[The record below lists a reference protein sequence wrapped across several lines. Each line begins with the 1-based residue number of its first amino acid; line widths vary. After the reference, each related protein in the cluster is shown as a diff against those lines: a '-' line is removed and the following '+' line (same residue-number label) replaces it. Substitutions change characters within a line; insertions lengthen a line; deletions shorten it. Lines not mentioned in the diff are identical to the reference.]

1 MTFKRTYLSLALLL
15 VAGQAAAHD
24 MVPGKQ
30 QQKPILLT
38 DATVHTATQGV
49 LEQTD
54 LLMVDGKIAK
64 IGQDLA
70 VPADAEVIDL
80 KGKHIYPGLIAL
92 VNQLGLI
99 EIEAVRSTDD
109 THEVTDTNPDV
120 RAGIAY
126 NADSEVIPTV
136 RTNGFSY
143 SLVYPRGDRL
153 MGQSSLMQLDA
164 WNWQDATVKGQ
175 VALHI
180 NWPNASVLSSPWA
193 PKEPD
198 EMAKNNAKNMTEL
211 RDYFVQAKAYATAKA
226 ANQHSGIDSRW
237 EAMLPVLK
245 GERPVF
251 VHADDARQIKQAML
265 FAKEYQLKLVIVG
278 GRDSWRLADELAAAK
293 IPVVFTAPYGLPER
307 DEEPVDIAY
316 KTPALL
322 QKAGVQF
329 ALSQD
334 GYWNTRN
341 VVFAAGQAVNYGLTK
356 EQALAA
362 VTINA
367 AKIAGMD
374 SDIGSLEVGKAAS
387 VVVSDGDIFDYLG
400 HKVRYMWIDGR
411 AVDLN
416 NRNRQLKDKYEQ
428 RYGK

>member
-1 MTFKRTYLSLALLL
+1 MTFKRTYLSLALLV
-15 VAGQAAAHD
+15 VAANASAHD

-38 DATVHTATQGV
+38 DATIHTATQGV
-49 LEQTD
+49 LEQSD

-64 IGQDLA
+64 IGQDLVA
-70 VPADAEVIDL
+70 PSNAEVIDL

-99 EIEAVRSTDD
+99 EIEAVRATDD
-109 THEVTDTNPDV
+109 THETTDTNPDV

-153 MGQSSLMQLDA
+153 MGQSALMQLDA

-180 NWPNASVLSSPWA
+180 NWPSASVLSSPWA
-193 PKEPD
+193 PKEPE
-198 EMAKNNAKNMTEL
+198 EMAKANAKNMAEL
-211 RDYFVQAKAYATAKA
+211 REYFIQAKAYATAKA
-226 ANQHSGIDSRW
+226 ANQHRGIDSRW
-237 EAMLPVLK
+237 EAMLPVFK

-265 FAKEYQLKLVIVG
+265 FAKEHQLKLVIVG
-278 GRDSWRLADELAAAK
+278 GRDSWRVADELAAAK

-316 KTPALL
+316 KTPAIL

-334 GYWNTRN
+334 GFWNTRN

-356 EQALAA
+356 EQALAS

>member
-15 VAGQAAAHD
+15 VAGQVAAND

-38 DATVHTATQGV
+38 DATIHTATQGV

-64 IGQDLA
+64 IGQDLTA
-70 VPADAEVIDL
+70 PSNAEVVDL

-193 PKEPD
+193 PKEPE

-211 RDYFVQAKAYATAKA
+211 RAYFVQAKAYATAKA
-226 ANQHSGIDSRW
+226 ANQHRGIDSRW

-278 GRDSWRLADELAAAK
+278 GRDSWRVADELAAAK

-416 NRNRQLKDKYEQ
+416 NRNLQLKDKYEQ

>member
-1 MTFKRTYLSLALLL
+1 MTFKRSYLSLALLL
-15 VAGQAAAHD
+15 VTGQVAAND

-38 DATVHTATQGV
+38 DATIHTATQGV

-64 IGQDLA
+64 IGQDLTA
-70 VPADAEVIDL
+70 PANAEVIDL

-99 EIEAVRSTDD
+99 EIEAVRSIDD

-193 PKEPD
+193 PKEPE

-226 ANQHSGIDSRW
+226 ANQHRGIDSRW

-278 GRDSWRLADELAAAK
+278 GRDSWRVADELAAAK

>member
-15 VAGQAAAHD
+15 IAGQATAHD

-38 DATVHTATQGV
+38 DATIHTATQGV
-49 LEQTD
+49 LEQSD

-70 VPADAEVIDL
+70 APANAEVIDL

-180 NWPNASVLSSPWA
+180 NWPNASV
-193 PKEPD
+193 
-198 EMAKNNAKNMTEL
+198 
-211 RDYFVQAKAYATAKA
+211 
-226 ANQHSGIDSRW
+226 
-237 EAMLPVLK
+237 
-245 GERPVF
+245 
-251 VHADDARQIKQAML
+251 
-265 FAKEYQLKLVIVG
+265 
-278 GRDSWRLADELAAAK
+278 
-293 IPVVFTAPYGLPER
+293 
-307 DEEPVDIAY
+307 
-316 KTPALL
+316 
-322 QKAGVQF
+322 
-329 ALSQD
+329 
-334 GYWNTRN
+334 
-341 VVFAAGQAVNYGLTK
+341 
-356 EQALAA
+356 
-362 VTINA
+362 
-367 AKIAGMD
+367 
-374 SDIGSLEVGKAAS
+374 
-387 VVVSDGDIFDYLG
+387 
-400 HKVRYMWIDGR
+400 
-411 AVDLN
+411 
-416 NRNRQLKDKYEQ
+416 
-428 RYGK
+428 

>member
-1 MTFKRTYLSLALLL
+1 MIFNRTYLSLALLL
-15 VAGQAAAHD
+15 VAGQTVAHD

-70 VPADAEVIDL
+70 AAANAEVIDL

-99 EIEAVRSTDD
+99 EIEAVRATDD

-153 MGQSSLMQLDA
+153 MGQSALMQLDA

-193 PKEPD
+193 PKEPE
-198 EMAKNNAKNMTEL
+198 EMAKNNAKNMSEL
-211 RDYFVQAKAYATAKA
+211 REYFVQAKAYATAKA
-226 ANQHSGIDSRW
+226 ANKHRGIDSRW

-278 GRDSWRLADELAAAK
+278 GRDSWRVADELAAAK

-307 DEEPVDIAY
+307 DEEPIDIAY

-416 NRNRQLKDKYEQ
+416 NRNIQLKDKYEQ

>member
-1 MTFKRTYLSLALLL
+1 
-15 VAGQAAAHD
+15 
-24 MVPGKQ
+24 
-30 QQKPILLT
+30 
-38 DATVHTATQGV
+38 
-49 LEQTD
+49 
-54 LLMVDGKIAK
+54 
-64 IGQDLA
+64 
-70 VPADAEVIDL
+70 
-80 KGKHIYPGLIAL
+80 
-92 VNQLGLI
+92 
-99 EIEAVRSTDD
+99 
-109 THEVTDTNPDV
+109 
-120 RAGIAY
+120 
-126 NADSEVIPTV
+126 
-136 RTNGFSY
+136 
-143 SLVYPRGDRL
+143 
-153 MGQSSLMQLDA
+153 
-164 WNWQDATVKGQ
+164 
-175 VALHI
+175 
-180 NWPNASVLSSPWA
+180 
-193 PKEPD
+193 
-198 EMAKNNAKNMTEL
+198 MAKNNAKNMAEL
-211 RDYFVQAKAYATAKA
+211 REYFVKAKAYATAKA
-226 ANQHSGIDSRW
+226 ADQHRGIDSRW

-278 GRDSWRLADELAAAK
+278 GRDSWRVADELAAAK

>member
-15 VAGQAAAHD
+15 IAGQATAHD

-38 DATVHTATQGV
+38 DATIHTATQGV
-49 LEQTD
+49 LEQSD

-70 VPADAEVIDL
+70 APANAEVIDL

-198 EMAKNNAKNMTEL
+198 EMAKINAKNMTEL
-211 RDYFVQAKAYATAKA
+211 REYFVQAKAYATAKG
-226 ANQHSGIDSRW
+226 ANQHRGIDSRW

-278 GRDSWRLADELAAAK
+278 GRDSWRVADELAAAK

>member
-15 VAGQAAAHD
+15 VAGQVAAND

-38 DATVHTATQGV
+38 DATIHTATQGV

-64 IGQDLA
+64 IGQDLTA
-70 VPADAEVIDL
+70 PSNAEVVDL

-193 PKEPD
+193 PKEPE

-226 ANQHSGIDSRW
+226 ANQHRGIDSRW

-278 GRDSWRLADELAAAK
+278 GRDSWRVADELAAAK

-416 NRNRQLKDKYEQ
+416 NRNLQLKDKYEQ

>member
-1 MTFKRTYLSLALLL
+1 MTFKRTLFSLALAA
-15 VAGQAAAHD
+15 VALQANAHD
-24 MVPGKQ
+24 MVPGKL

-38 DATVHTATQGV
+38 DATIHTATQGV

-54 LLMVDGKIAK
+54 LLMVDGKIAQ
-64 IGQDLA
+64 IGQDLSA
-70 VPADAEVIDL
+70 PANAEIIDL

-99 EIEAVRSTDD
+99 EIEAVRATDD
-109 THEVTDTNPDV
+109 THEVTNTNPDV
-120 RAGIAY
+120 RARIAY

-143 SLVYPRGDRL
+143 SLVYPKGNRL
-153 MGQSSLMQLDA
+153 MGQSALMQLDA
-164 WNWQDATVKGQ
+164 WNWQDATVKGE

-180 NWPNASVLSSPWA
+180 NWPNSSVLSSPWA
-193 PKEPD
+193 PKDPE
-198 EMAKNNAKNMTEL
+198 EVAKANAKNMTQL
-211 RDYFVQAKAYATAKA
+211 RAYFTQAKAYAAAKA
-226 ANQHSGIDSRW
+226 ANQQRGIDSRW
-237 EAMLPVLK
+237 EAMLPVLRA
-245 GERPVF
+245 ERPVF

-265 FAKEYQLKLVIVG
+265 FAKEHALKIVIVG
-278 GRDSWRLADELAAAK
+278 GRDSWRVASELATAK

-307 DEEPVDIAY
+307 DEEAVDIAY
-316 KTPALL
+316 KTPAIL

-367 AKIAGMD
+367 AKIVGVER
-374 SDIGSLEVGKAAS
+374 DIGSLEVGKAAS

-416 NRNRQLKDKYEQ
+416 NRNIQLKDKYEQ